1 MMIPVLATAIL
12 GMLAGC
18 SPPGAATAGGRQ
30 LSAKD
35 DGSITRV
42 EDAMELA
49 GTMHF
54 IEVERGAWVIRASD
68 GTQYH
73 PLNLPDEFRVEGL
86 PVTAKLR
93 LRDDIATT
101 AMVGRPV
108 EVVSIVKTGAAID
121 AGDTQ

>member
-1 MMIPVLATAIL
+1 MMIPVLATAVL

-18 SPPGAATAGGRQ
+18 SSPGAATADGRQ
-30 LSAKD
+30 LSVKD
-35 DGSITRV
+35 DGSITRA

-54 IEVERGAWVIRASD
+54 IEVERGAWVIRSSD
-68 GTQYH
+68 GTQYN
-73 PLNLPDEFRVEGL
+73 PLKLPDEFRVEGL